1 MYSPREEMMS
11 ENSVAQPKG
20 TILVVDDTPDNLRI
34 LSSMLTKRGYAVRK
48 TLSGQMALT
57 MCDSALPDLILLDIM
72 MPDMD
77 GYEVCQ
83 RLKASEKTRDV
94 PVIFLSAL
102 DSALDKVKAFSA
114 GGADYIT
121 KPFQIQEVLARIANQ
136 LNIRQLQHQLAEKNA
151 RLELL
156 NEELTRS
163 NAELKQL
170 HDQTAE
176 QNAQLQVLNLELT
189 RSNAELEQFAYI
201 ASHDLQSPLQ
211 VIIGNAE
218 LLSRK
223 YEAILG
229 ADAKRYIRELVKA
242 GLRMR
247 QLIQDL
253 LSYSRVGSG
262 TPKFALTDCQTL
274 LEEVLANLRSEI
286 SSSGACITHSQM
298 PKVMG
303 NDTQLIQLFQ
313 NLIGNAIKFRHPSV
327 TPQIEISAQV
337 QNGGEWLL
345 AVRDNGIG
353 IDPQHF
359 QRIFEAFQR
368 LHSYDSYPGTG
379 LGMAI
384 CKKIVERHGGRIW
397 VESQLGVGTTIY
409 FTIPALR

>member
-1 MYSPREEMMS
+1 MM
-11 ENSVAQPKG
+11 
-20 TILVVDDTPDNLRI
+20 
-34 LSSMLTKRGYAVRK
+34 
-48 TLSGQMALT
+48 
-57 MCDSALPDLILLDIM
+57 
-72 MPDMD
+72 
-77 GYEVCQ
+77 
-83 RLKASEKTRDV
+83 
-94 PVIFLSAL
+94 
-102 DSALDKVKAFSA
+102 
-114 GGADYIT
+114 
-121 KPFQIQEVLARIANQ
+121 
-136 LNIRQLQHQLAEKNA
+136 
-151 RLELL
+151 
-156 NEELTRS
+156 
-163 NAELKQL
+163 
-170 HDQTAE
+170 AE
-176 QNAQLQVLNLELT
+176 QNAQLQQLNLELT

-223 YEAILG
+223 YEGILG
-229 ADAKRYIRELVKA
+229 ADAKRYIRELVSA

-253 LSYSRVGSG
+253 LAYSRVGSG
-262 TPKFALTDCQTL
+262 TPKFELTDCQTL
-274 LEEVLANLRSEI
+274 LEEVLANLRSDI
-286 SSSGACITHSQM
+286 SSSGACITHSEL

-327 TPQIEISAQV
+327 TPQIEISATAEK
-337 QNGGEWLL
+337 GGEWIIG
-345 AVRDNGIG
+345 VRDNGIG
-353 IDPQHF
+353 IEPQNF